1 MGERVERVRNRL
13 RRVRGEGR
21 EMRVDI
27 VRRWGEVCEALDE
40 RRGEEVGGERRQGR
54 EEVRD
59 KVREVMRWEGG
70 RA

>member
-1 MGERVERVRNRL
+1 
-13 RRVRGEGR
+13 
-21 EMRVDI
+21 MRVDI
-27 VRRWGEVCEALDE
+27 VRRGGEVCEALDE